1 MAINK
6 KFIHFKRKSTFQ
18 RELEA
23 GNILNTSIVFIAD
36 AKQIYLNGSYFSE
49 NTLFNLSDLLN
60 EVSGDLTDTDTS
72 NEAIVKLYKYLKEVD
87 SNTDSLI
94 KVLMQ
99 EVSTLEET
107 LTNRIDSTDLLVAT
121 ELSNINQRL
130 NTSENEI
137 TRLSESFKETDS
149 ITKILVEEVPSIEQT
164 LTNRI
169 DNTDLLVATELGNI
183 NQKLDNIENLINI
196 TYSELKSLRD
206 SSKLV
211 PGRWYRITDYE
222 CTTSASGTRSA
233 GHQFDIVVLALSNN
247 SLSEEARAIQHEED
261 TYFANNNLLA
271 WKVSYTLDN
280 DTSRF
285 EWADTENGKGVI
297 YRLVDE
303 FGNECPY
310 DFKNILFQRYLC
322 ADNTQNG
329 DVFDDMGNQYLYWST
344 NVTPFTIFGAVS
356 APFTVNSGNS
366 AYFYTFTNQLVSD
379 NFIDNSLAGNCRNN
393 VITSQTGN
401 AKKLSNVVLEGN
413 STDNI
418 LTGGYNITALKVFS
432 GNNLLNS
439 HDIIAGTNFQNNTGE
454 RAYYLLFGNGCS
466 DNNLGISCNNSHFY
480 GSNWANV
487 FVSANSMNVIG
498 KQCCE
503 NYFGPSCGNN
513 RFGRGASGNILEVDN
528 EGNTLGDNCED
539 NILHRDC
546 DSINI
551 QSGNGNEFGQRC
563 NKITIASGSYNKFGQ
578 KCTNITFKTGCNS
591 NTFGDNCSNNTF
603 GDKCNSNTFRNAC
616 SGNSF
621 GNECNNNTFGN
632 SFGGNTFG
640 NDCGSNS
647 FGNYCNSNSF
657 GNHCYSNT
665 FGDDCTSNSFGERC
679 TANSF
684 GMNCDSNTLG
694 NSCFYNSFGND
705 CGSNSFGY
713 NFQCNALGNDV
724 QYIEIPTEKI
734 YHIQILNGTKG
745 TRTNNLTIEFTPQTI
760 YSQFAGFTSK
770 GELKIWNPADLNVI
784 AE

>member
-6 KFIHFKRKSTFQ
+6 KFIHFKRKATFQ

-60 EVSGDLTDTDTS
+60 EVSGDLTSTDTS
-72 NEAIVKLYKYLKEVD
+72 NEAIVKLYKQLQEVD
-87 SNTDSLI
+87 TNTNDLI
-94 KVLMQ
+94 KILMQ

-130 NTSENEI
+130 NTSETEI
-137 TRLSESFKETDS
+137 TRLSESLKETDS

-183 NQKLDNIENLINI
+183 NQKLDSIENLVNI

-206 SSKLV
+206 SSKLI

-247 SLSEEARAIQHEED
+247 SLSEEVRAIQHEED

-322 ADNTQNG
+322 ADNTTNG
-329 DVFDDMGNQYLYWST
+329 DVFDDMGAQYLYWST
-344 NVTPFTIFGAVS
+344 NVTPFTIFKAVS
-356 APFTVNSGNS
+356 APFTVNSSNS
-366 AYFYTFTNQLVSD
+366 AYFYTFTNQLVSN

-487 FVSANSMNVIG
+487 LVTANSMNVFG
-498 KQCCE
+498 KYCCE

-563 NKITIASGSYNKFGQ
+563 NNITIESGSYNKFGQ
-578 KCTNITFKTGCNS
+578 NCNKITIATGSYNKFGLNCTNMTFSNAIC
-591 NTFGDNCSNNTF
+591 NTFGDGCYRNSFGGSCMYNTFGARCYSNSFGDSCEYNTF
-603 GDKCNSNTFRNAC
+603 GDLCYNNTLGTRCSRNTF
-616 SGNSF
+616 GV
-621 GNECNNNTFGN
+621 ECIHNTFGN
-632 SFGGNTFG
+632 SF
-640 NDCGSNS
+640 
-647 FGNYCNSNSF
+647 
-657 GNHCYSNT
+657 CY
-665 FGDDCTSNSFGERC
+665 
-679 TANSF
+679 
-684 GMNCDSNTLG
+684 NTLG
-694 NSCFYNSFGND
+694 NKIE
-705 CGSNSFGY
+705 
-713 NFQCNALGNDV
+713 
-724 QYIEIPTEKI
+724 YIEIPTAG
-734 YHIQILNGTKG
+734 IQYTYILHGIQGLGVSNK
-745 TRTNNLTIEFTPQTI
+745 LTIEFQPFKR
-760 YSQFAGFTSK
+760 YSQYAAKNSSN
-770 GELKIWNPADLNVI
+770 ELKIWNPADLNVI

>member
-49 NTLFNLSDLLN
+49 NTLFNLSDLLST
-60 EVSGDLTDTDTS
+60 VSGDLTDTDTS

-107 LTNRIDSTDLLVAT
+107 LTNRID
-121 ELSNINQRL
+121 NI
-130 NTSENEI
+130 
-137 TRLSESFKETDS
+137 
-149 ITKILVEEVPSIEQT
+149 
-164 LTNRI
+164 
-169 DNTDLLVATELGNI
+169 DLLVATELGNI

-206 SSKLV
+206 SSKLI

-222 CTTSASGTRSA
+222 CTTTQEDTRSA
-233 GHQFDIVVLALSNN
+233 NHIFDIVVLAVSPN

-280 DTSRF
+280 DTNRF

-322 ADNTQNG
+322 TDNTQNG
-329 DVFDDMGNQYLYWST
+329 DVFDDMGAQYLYWDT

-356 APFTVNSGNS
+356 APFTVNSSNS

-401 AKKLSNVVLEGN
+401 AKKLSNIVLEGN
-413 STDNI
+413 SIDNI

-513 RFGRGASGNILEVDN
+513 RFGIGASGNILEVDN

-563 NKITIASGSYNKFGQ
+563 NNITIGSGSYNKFGQ
-578 KCTNITFKTGCNS
+578 NCNKITITSGSYNKFGLNCTNMTFSNAIC
-591 NTFGDNCSNNTF
+591 NTFGDGCYRNSFGGSCMYNTFGARCYSNSFGDSCEYNTF
-603 GDKCNSNTFRNAC
+603 GDLCYNNTLGTRC
-616 SGNSF
+616 SR
-621 GNECNNNTFGN
+621 NTFGVE
-632 SFGGNTFG
+632 
-640 NDCGSNS
+640 CI
-647 FGNYCNSNSF
+647 Y
-657 GNHCYSNT
+657 NT
-665 FGDDCTSNSFGERC
+665 FGDSFRY
-679 TANSF
+679 
-684 GMNCDSNTLG
+684 NTLG
-694 NSCFYNSFGND
+694 NKIE
-705 CGSNSFGY
+705 
-713 NFQCNALGNDV
+713 
-724 QYIEIPTEKI
+724 YIEIPTAG
-734 YHIQILNGTKG
+734 IQYTYILNGING
-745 TRTNNLTIEFTPQTI
+745 LGLTNKLTIEFQPLKR
-760 YSQFAGFTSK
+760 YSQYAARNSS